1 MADIGVIEGVFVVDI
16 PRRRVY
22 LILVAFVVF
31 MGSIG
36 TRLATFQ
43 VLRGAALEQ
52 EALDERLGDRAVPAR
67 RGTIVDSSGLVLA
80 ATIPMDRLEIDLSQM
95 VDTKGAMTDA
105 QDSALALALAG
116 PLGMDPNAIADRLR
130 DTRTAGRKW
139 MPLKRHLSAAQSEQ
153 IRALK
158 LPCMT
163 ERLRCIHL
171 TPEPQRVYPNGD
183 FAAQILGFANWD
195 LDGSYGVEQQY
206 NAAIGGTPGRVR
218 AEYDVAGNVIAIGQ
232 HELQP
237 AVDGLDVTLTIDAS
251 VQRLAERQLDQVIRD
266 QRATG
271 GTVIVMDVQTGAI
284 LAMAN
289 RPSFDPNGFA
299 GFDPSRF
306 SNPAVNALYEPGST
320 MKVLTMAAG
329 LETGAITPKS
339 VFYDAPGYLVI
350 DRYRITNLYGA
361 VHGTETMS
369 EILQHSSNLGAAWI
383 ARETGPENFY
393 AKLRDFGIG
402 APTGIDLP
410 GEEGGIVNWPA
421 NPNWRPINLSTNAF
435 GQGITV
441 TPIQMLTAV
450 AAVVNGGHLM
460 RPYVVKELKQNGQ
473 TVRTVEPQVVRQ
485 VVSPQV
491 SKQIV
496 GMMTDVVDNV
506 SYPFVGVPGYAIGS
520 KSGTAQIPAPGGG
533 YEPDDQTI
541 GSLIGI
547 GPAENP
553 RFAVL
558 VKIDRPQKDPLGG
571 HIAGPPVRDLLLDL
585 FTLYGIPPTRKT
597 R

>member
-1 MADIGVIEGVFVVDI
+1 MVDI

-36 TRLATFQ
+36 ARLVNFQ

-67 RGTIVDSSGLVLA
+67 RGTITDSSGLVLA
-80 ATIPMDRLEIDLSQM
+80 STIPMDRLELDLTQMIDS
-95 VDTKGAMTDA
+95 KGEMTDA

-116 PLGMDPNAIADRLR
+116 PLGMDPNAIVTRLR
-130 DTRTAGRKW
+130 DTRAAGGKW
-139 MPLKRHLSAAQSEQ
+139 LFLKRRLSPAQSEQ

-158 LPCMT
+158 LPCM
-163 ERLRCIHL
+163 EDQLRCIYL

-183 FAAQILGFANWD
+183 FAAQLLGFANWD
-195 LDGSYGVEQQY
+195 LDGNYGVEQQY
-206 NAAIGGTPGRVR
+206 NAEIGGTPGRVR

-232 HELQP
+232 HELVP
-237 AVDGLDVTLTIDAS
+237 AIDGLDVTLTIDAS
-251 VQRLAERQLDQVIRD
+251 VQRLAEGQLDQVIRE

-271 GTVIVMDVQTGAI
+271 GSVIVMDVRTGAI

-289 RPSFDPNGFA
+289 RPSFDPNGFST
-299 GFDPSRF
+299 FDPAHF
-306 SNPAVNALYEPGST
+306 SNPSVNALYEPGST

-339 VFYDAPGYLVI
+339 VFRDAPGYLMV
-350 DRYRITNLYGA
+350 DKYKITNLYGA
-361 VHGTETMS
+361 SYGTETMS
-369 EILQHSSNLGAAWI
+369 EILQHSSNLGSAWI
-383 ARETGPENFY
+383 ARETGAENFY

-410 GEEGGIVNWPA
+410 GEEAGIVNWPS
-421 NPNWRPINLSTNAF
+421 NPDWRPINLSTNAF

-450 AAVVNGGHLM
+450 SAVVNGGHLM
-460 RPYVVKELKQNGQ
+460 RPYVVKELKQNGE
-473 TVRTVEPQVVRQ
+473 VVKTVEPQVVRQ

-491 SKQIV
+491 SQQVV

-506 SYPFVGVPGYAIGS
+506 SYQYVGVPGYAIGS

-558 VKIDRPQKDPLGG
+558 VKIDRPKKDPLGG
-571 HIAGPPVRDLLLDL
+571 HIAGPPTRDILLDL
-585 FTLYGIPPTRKT
+585 FTLYGIPPTRKN